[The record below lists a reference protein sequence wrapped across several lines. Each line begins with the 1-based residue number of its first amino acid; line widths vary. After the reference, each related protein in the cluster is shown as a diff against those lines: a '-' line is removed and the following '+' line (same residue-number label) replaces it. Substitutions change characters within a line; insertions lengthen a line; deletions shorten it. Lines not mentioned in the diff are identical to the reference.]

1 MLVKK
6 YDLRKLT
13 HEFYN
18 YVLWTA
24 ETFTFIKLVT
34 AWDVREGVQVTV
46 LSSASKEQPNYR
58 LPGSD
63 L

>member
-6 YDLRKLT
+6 YGLSSLT
-13 HEFYN
+13 HKFYN
-18 YVLWTA
+18 YVLCTA

-34 AWDVREGVQVTV
+34 AWDVEGFQVTV